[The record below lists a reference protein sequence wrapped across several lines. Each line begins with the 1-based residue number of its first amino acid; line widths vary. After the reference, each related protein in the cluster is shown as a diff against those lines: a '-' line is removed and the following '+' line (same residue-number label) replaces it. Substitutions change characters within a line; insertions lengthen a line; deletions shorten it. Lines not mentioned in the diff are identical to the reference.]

1 MIIWQIWHIHN
12 EITHDKP
19 MPSMEGSKRF
29 LMSYLDSLLVM
40 KQAPTADPIKG
51 KAMISHSQGFGSMN
65 RLAEG
70 RQKNV
75 IKWSP
80 PVVGMAKLNTDGSFV
95 SANDAGADMM
105 LRDHIGQ
112 VICAASRQLTR
123 CVDATDAELA
133 AIEEGVALALAWTTL
148 QFTVESDCLE
158 AIQLIKESTPNT
170 SRYASR
176 IQIIRELLQERNT
189 PLAKIHRDAN
199 QASHELAKVGRVQG
213 RTETWVQNMPP
224 EVAKAVLLDCNPPHI

>member
-1 MIIWQIWHIHN
+1 
-12 EITHDKP
+12 
-19 MPSMEGSKRF
+19 MPSLEGSKQF
-29 LMSYLDSLLVM
+29 LMSYLDSLLVI

-51 KAMISHSQGFGSMN
+51 KAVISHSQGFRSMN

-80 PVVGMAKLNTDGSFV
+80 PAVGMAKLNTDGSFV
-95 SANDAGADMM
+95 SANDAGAGVI
-105 LRDHIGQ
+105 LRDHTGQ
-112 VICAASRQLTR
+112 VICAASRQLFR

-133 AIEEGVALALAWTTL
+133 AIEEGIAFALAWTTL
-148 QFTVESDCLE
+148 PFTVESDCLE

-176 IQIIRELLQERNT
+176 IQVIRELLRERNT
-189 PLAKIHRDAN
+189 PLAKIHPLVMQIRRAMN
-199 QASHELAKVGRVQG
+199 WRKWAEYRLELKLGFRICLRKQ
-213 RTETWVQNMPP
+213 Q
-224 EVAKAVLLDCNPPHI
+224 KLYS